1 MGKLNFLYC
10 FDENYN
16 YQAFTSIISLLEN
29 VNQKINIFVIHS
41 DEKFYKKIPKEIINH
56 KYLDHFETFIFND
69 YGYNFPNTREA
80 HVSEATYFRLFISN
94 YLPNSI
100 DSLIFLDADTVCMKN
115 PIKELCQ
122 EIIKLKNSK
131 YVLAAKTEHPQ
142 DPTGEFDIYNR
153 LDMKGPY
160 FNAGV
165 LLIDFEKWNKKNFH
179 QYLIKE
185 LINLDQKILQWDQD
199 VLNSFIDGQYQQ
211 IAKKFNYPAFEFVKN
226 ESLDIVFI
234 HYLGSKKPWLTSGMF
249 EYESRFYHNNYRKI
263 ANTKYHI
270 THKWKKTSLKDF
282 VKSFFNLKIKNL
294 FNPFSFTKEFIQS
307 LFL

>member
-56 KYLDHFETFIFND
+56 KYLDHFETFLFND
-69 YGYNFPNTREA
+69 YDYNFPNTREA

-94 YLPNSI
+94 YLPNNI

-211 IAKKFNYPAFEFVKN
+211 IDKNYFHDLIQVIF
-226 ESLDIVFI
+226 
-234 HYLGSKKPWLTSGMF
+234 
-249 EYESRFYHNNYRKI
+249 
-263 ANTKYHI
+263 
-270 THKWKKTSLKDF
+270 DF
-282 VKSFFNLKIKNL
+282 FQS
-294 FNPFSFTKEFIQS
+294 IQKVY
-307 LFL
+307 